1 MNSKLKFHLKLFW
14 VSFLILTIIILN
26 SFVFQVN
33 AVAFETK
40 LIQDYENKLEAARQ
54 ENETLTV
61 ESARINSLDSHLI
74 KPFGFEKTG
83 KIHYIKV
90 LEEMVVIT
98 Q

>member
-1 MNSKLKFHLKLFW
+1 MKLFW
-14 VSFLILTIIILN
+14 VLSLILTIILLA

-40 LIQDYENKLEAARQ
+40 LIQDYENKLEAANQ
-54 ENETLTV
+54 ENENLTV
-61 ESARINSLDSHLI
+61 NSARINSLDPHLI
-74 KPFGFEKTG
+74 ESFGFEKTG

-90 LEEMVVIT
+90 LEEMVAA